1 MYSIGFHEIVRQVS
15 VSCIERGQLLAKVWA
30 GYMALFEQ
38 LERLQHPLRD
48 DIRLLREKVAEQV
61 GSSSSSSSSSSEL
74 RLGTHCHVLIAHVWV
89 CAGERPPRRRRQGDG
104 P

>member
-38 LERLQHPLRD
+38 LEQLQHPLRD

-61 GSSSSSSSSSSEL
+61 GSSSSSSSEL
-74 RLGTHCHVLIAHVWV
+74 RLGTCCHVLIAHVWV
-89 CAGERPPRRRRQGDG
+89 CPGERPPRRGRQGDG

>member
-38 LERLQHPLRD
+38 LEQLQHPLRD

-61 GSSSSSSSSSSEL
+61 GSRSSSRS
-74 RLGTHCHVLIAHVWV
+74 GTYCHVLIAHVWV
-89 CAGERPPRRRRQGDG
+89 CPGERPPRRRRQGDG